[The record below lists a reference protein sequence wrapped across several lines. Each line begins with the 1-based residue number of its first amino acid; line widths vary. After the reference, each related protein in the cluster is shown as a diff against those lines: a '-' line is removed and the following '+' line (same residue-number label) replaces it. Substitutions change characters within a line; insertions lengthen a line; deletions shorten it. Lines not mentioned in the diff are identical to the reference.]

1 MARPIKKNADYFP
14 HDNDMRNDPK
24 IRALR
29 TKFGLAGY
37 ATYCMMLETLTDSDE
52 FRHPFS
58 DIDKVLL
65 AGDFGVEQ
73 ELFDAIIGFSSS
85 IIGVFVID
93 NDFISCP
100 KLKERFSP
108 LLEKREKQR
117 KNSYRSRNY
126 SYGSR
131 NEVIEAETR
140 VIDIGNTQSKVKE
153 SKVKESKVKKSI
165 DSSYINKSASLHA
178 CPTINE
184 HTKNDEEG
192 GAGNDKILED
202 EEEKNNKILNLFYPY
217 FEKTFSVSLTQEN
230 RNSIES
236 GVIRNIKQI
245 EIDYLT
251 VRIFLKTMAMRIQD
265 IMKNKEINDP
275 FAFFLSG
282 AFGRDKYLWQ
292 MTYKEEQQG
301 AGYHKAMIRKE
312 ELKQGGGVSL
322 KGMTE

>member
-1 MARPIKKNADYFP
+1 MGYNMARPIKKNADYFP

-29 TKFGLAGY
+29 TKFGPAGY

-131 NEVIEAETR
+131 NEVIEAETG
-140 VIDIGNTQSKVKE
+140 VIDIGNTQ

-192 GAGNDKILED
+192 GAGKNKIQED

-292 MTYKEEQQG
+292 MTHKEEQQG